1 MLFDSKEDPF
11 FPENL
16 PSEPC
21 GPSSAIDGRRENGIR
36 ELYDLT
42 LLLDDIQR
50 DLDAQVMLKMLN
62 IPMQQIQHAWNLVN
76 RDSKPIPRFEKL
88 FSDKAFTTM

>member
-1 MLFDSKEDPF
+1 VLFDSKEDPF

-21 GPSSAIDGRRENGIR
+21 GPSSAIDGRR
-36 ELYDLT
+36 
-42 LLLDDIQR
+42 DDIQR